1 MEIQPN
7 KIPIYQLRTRP
18 DGKTAVEVDGQEEIL
33 FHRGPDAQWEQYD
46 GGMLG
51 EMGLWR
57 DAPQQRRVRR
67 DGILGWLGF
76 KKTVVEPPN
85 GKVEPEEVRALW
97 YQGSEETKGPY
108 RDVPLP
114 SPVEPKAWKALHF
127 KHRFKFHENMELER
141 VDSSIKLQ
149 AKKDTD
155 EIVLDFDVYPNKL
168 FVFDH
173 EDQPL
178 SFQRNERGLL
188 IQRALTEGEE
198 FGLNVSFEGQP
209 SAQSHPSLPTDA
221 GWLTGPDRVVTMNG
235 LDFAS
240 SWMPT
245 DNDPSNKA
253 PYEFQLEVPD
263 NLMAAANGELVE
275 KQPTEGG
282 TAYIFRSE
290 EMAAYLASVN
300 VFDKEKYTT
309 TKVGDNFEVIHPKG
323 AEERVRKSFARQ
335 GEMMELLSEKLGPYP
350 FSTYSAIV
358 TDLPADKERLRFTD
372 GERVFEKQKKYPLAF
387 EAQTRSI
394 FEESG
399 IYGEEAEDTIFHEL
413 SHQWFGNSVTKKT
426 PKDIW
431 VAEGVG
437 RYSGRLWAEHKGE
450 GERVEQSLKALH
462 AQLKQHKFTD
472 TMACP
477 DDDKLISQENYGRM
491 ELSMHALRKEVGD
504 EQFFASLKHVA
515 QEYKGKSLSS
525 EEMAEVINQ
534 YNGGHLS
541 DFFQAWL
548 HSKEIPDIKF
558 D

>member
-1 MEIQPN
+1 MEVQPN
-7 KIPIYQLRTRP
+7 RIPTYHLRARP
-18 DGKTAVEVDGQEEIL
+18 DGKTGVEVDGREDVL
-33 FHRGPDAQWEQYD
+33 YRRGPDAQWEQYD
-46 GGMLG
+46 GGVLG
-51 EMGLWR
+51 DMGLWR

-67 DGILGWLGF
+67 DGILGWFGF

-85 GKVEPEEVRALW
+85 GKMEPGEIRPLW

-108 RDVPLP
+108 RNVPLP
-114 SPVEPKAWKALHF
+114 PTIEPKAWKAVHF
-127 KHRFKFHENMELER
+127 KHRFKFQDNMELER
-141 VDSSIKLQ
+141 VDSSIQLQ

-155 EIVLDFDVYPNKL
+155 EIVLDFSVHPAEI
-168 FVFDH
+168 FVFDND
-173 EDQPL
+173 DQPL
-178 SFQRNERGLL
+178 SFQRNDQVLR
-188 IQRALTEGEE
+188 IQRPLTEGEQ
-198 FGLNVSFEGQP
+198 FGLKVSFEGQP

-253 PYEFQLEVPD
+253 PYEFQIEVPD

-275 KQPTEGG
+275 KRPTEGG

-290 EMAAYLASVN
+290 EMAAYVASVN
-300 VFDKEKYTT
+300 VFDKEKYIT
-309 TKVGDNFEVIHPKG
+309 TKLDDNFEVIHPKG
-323 AEERVRKSFARQ
+323 AEDRVRKSFARQ
-335 GEMMELLSEKLGPYP
+335 AEMMEFLSEKLGPFP
-350 FSTYSAIV
+350 FSTYGAIV
-358 TDLPADKERLRFTD
+358 TDLPADKEQLLFTD
-372 GERVFEKQKKYPLAF
+372 GEKTYEKQKKYPLAF

-399 IYGEEAEDTIFHEL
+399 IHGEEAEGTIFHEL

-450 GERVEQSLKALH
+450 GEWVEQSLKALH
-462 AQLKQHKFTD
+462 AELKQHKFTD
-472 TMACP
+472 TMANP

-504 EQFFASLKHVA
+504 EQFFGSLKHVA
-515 QEYKGKSLSS
+515 QTFKGQSLSCD
-525 EEMAEVINQ
+525 EMAEAINQ
-534 YNGGHLS
+534 YNGGKLD
-541 DFFQAWL
+541 DFFQSWL

-558 D
+558 G